1 MDLITPPP
9 SSSPS
14 APAVDGPPASPRR
27 SRGPFGPWLVAV
39 ALAVPILPLLWL
51 DGHAKAFN
59 SWVEARGWLEKD
71 VFVPLREFGSVVFQA
86 SILLAMLVLDPARR
100 RKVPYILAAILLSFL
115 AVQGLKIVTGRAR
128 PEVATEILQ
137 FTGPGGGVFNDR
149 KGSFPSGHTAA
160 AFTLAAALAFTYPR
174 GRWLFFILA
183 AGCAA
188 ARVAEARHFP
198 TDCYVGALIGI
209 FSAKFLLGLSEPA
222 GPPDLPPG

>member
-1 MDLITPPP
+1 MDLITPPE
-9 SSSPS
+9 SPS
-14 APAVDGPPASPRR
+14 WSAPPTDGPPAGRP
-27 SRGPFGPWLVAV
+27 SRGPFGPLLLVL

-51 DGHAKAFN
+51 DGQAKAFN
-59 SWVEARGWLEKD
+59 SWVEARSWVEKD
-71 VFVPLREFGSVVFQA
+71 IFVPLREFGSFVFQA
-86 SILLAMLVLDPARR
+86 SILLAMLLLDPARR
-100 RKVPYILAAILLSFL
+100 RKIPYIVAAIILSFL
-115 AVQGLKIVTGRAR
+115 AVQGLKIVTGRTR
-128 PEVATEILQ
+128 PEVATAVLQ

-183 AGCAA
+183 AGCGL

-222 GPPDLPPG
+222 RPPDPPSG